1 MIEEALVSFHQDKM
15 SFQMEDYSD
24 QLQRIKSNE
33 EAINAVLG
41 ENDDGSSSPSG
52 GQSSCKESE
61 KSQQT
66 SPGST
71 VDSFYT
77 CCTSQEAY
85 NLLIFV
91 HCFNF

>member
-1 MIEEALVSFHQDKM
+1 MLFPQDKM

-24 QLQRIKSNE
+24 QLQRIKSND
-33 EAINAVLG
+33 EAINAVLC
-41 ENDDGSSSPSG
+41 ENADGSSSPSG

-77 CCTSQEAY
+77 CCTS
-85 NLLIFV
+85 
-91 HCFNF
+91 HK